1 MARSGWNGRGV
12 FFCWRQAVR
21 GTRRSGATLTESR
34 RSLQCQPRAA
44 RRVVIVFKIWT
55 RAQGECSLSRRR
67 QVVAQCAAA
76 SDRAPLFAIAIGWSV
91 YHAALTTTAVAGLGE
106 IVRLQRLALLRVVTT
121 CSQFGRI
128 GSVARL
134 GWAV

>member
-1 MARSGWNGRGV
+1 MLPAACVAACRNRIQNQNGYAG
-12 FFCWRQAVR
+12 
-21 GTRRSGATLTESR
+21 ES
-34 RSLQCQPRAA
+34 
-44 RRVVIVFKIWT
+44 
-55 RAQGECSLSRRR
+55 SLSRRR